1 MTDVVVTLP
10 KKFGLDKWLA
20 EGDAPGEPDSGT
32 RYYWKLGKHVPK
44 IERGERVYVVHDG
57 LLIGYAPLLAVSCDM
72 AGNVYLVRGGGAVA
86 CTLGEHLPGFR
97 GYRYVWWNREDE
109 LPYRGD
115 PATATCSVK
124 GCETT
129 FDLGYEFPGL
139 CGGEVVPD
147 RGCGEP
153 FCEEHL
159 FGEAGGCE
167 LEFPLCDECCESYL
181 TAPFEVY

>member
-1 MTDVVVTLP
+1 MSDVVVTLP
-10 KKFGLDKWLA
+10 KSFGLEAWLA
-20 EGDAPGEPDSGT
+20 EGDGPGEEWKGQ
-32 RYYWKLGKHVPK
+32 RYYWKLGKQVPK
-44 IERGERVYVVHDG
+44 IEAGERVYVVHDG
-57 LLIGYAPLLAVSCDM
+57 RLIGYAPLLAIRWDM
-72 AGNVYLVRGGGAVA
+72 NGNVYLMRGGGAVA
-86 CTLGEHLPGFR
+86 CTLNKHIPGFR
-97 GYRYVWWNREDE
+97 GYRYVWWSRDDE
-109 LPYRGD
+109 L
-115 PATATCSVK
+115 PATATCSSP

-167 LEFPLCDECCESYL
+167 LKLPLCDDCCESYL
-181 TAPFEVY
+181 TAPFEVH